1 MFNSFWFIAIT
12 ILNLKGK
19 YSYVLYKSII
29 FTHNPYIKIWNI
41 NGFLPT
47 ILIFPTYN
55 NLHKNTF
62 IFFYFYKYFL
72 EQRLFTT
79 PLCSININTSVCFIT
94 IIFFSPYEMRRKQ
107 DRYYYSVH
115 TERFF
120 GCSLEENMFNT

>member
-29 FTHNPYIKIWNI
+29 FTHNPYIKILNI
-41 NGFLPT
+41 NYSAY
-47 ILIFPTYN
+47 ISNDN
-55 NLHKNTF
+55 NLCKIYTKNIFT
-62 IFFYFYKYFL
+62 FFYFYKYFL

-79 PLCSININTSVCFIT
+79 PLCSININTRVCFIT

>member
-1 MFNSFWFIAIT
+1 M
-12 ILNLKGK
+12 K
-19 YSYVLYKSII
+19 
-29 FTHNPYIKIWNI
+29 NI
-41 NGFLPT
+41 
-47 ILIFPTYN
+47 
-55 NLHKNTF
+55 F
-62 IFFYFYKYFL
+62 IFSYFYRYFL

-107 DRYYYSVH
+107 DRYYDSVH